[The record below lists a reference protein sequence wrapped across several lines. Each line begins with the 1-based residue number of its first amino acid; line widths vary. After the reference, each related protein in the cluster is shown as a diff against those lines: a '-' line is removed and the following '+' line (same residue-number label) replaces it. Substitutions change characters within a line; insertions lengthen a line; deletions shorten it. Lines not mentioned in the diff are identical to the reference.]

1 MSITWDEIRNT
12 FYSKVSRNQILHTYV
27 QSKPVNDVVYG
38 QVVFD
43 KTSLAN
49 KMLKESPIKVGHYQ
63 IPVVPT
69 KILFMVN
76 FNRVVDSVVE
86 PFHFG
91 PAPAPASQDGGSSS
105 SHVVHNLLLKIFF
118 ITSFTSQ
125 FIGTCFIQRKVR
137 VLCFA
142 LPVLYLKRHINFN
155 IFVYFSSLNIGS
167 ELELEL

>member
-91 PAPAPASQDGGSSS
+91 PAPAPQ
-105 SHVVHNLLLKIFF
+105 HWLWIH
-118 ITSFTSQ
+118 
-125 FIGTCFIQRKVR
+125 IGTFYMDPSVS
-137 VLCFA
+137 
-142 LPVLYLKRHINFN
+142 PGYSTGINFEN
-155 IFVYFSSLNIGS
+155 
-167 ELELEL
+167 